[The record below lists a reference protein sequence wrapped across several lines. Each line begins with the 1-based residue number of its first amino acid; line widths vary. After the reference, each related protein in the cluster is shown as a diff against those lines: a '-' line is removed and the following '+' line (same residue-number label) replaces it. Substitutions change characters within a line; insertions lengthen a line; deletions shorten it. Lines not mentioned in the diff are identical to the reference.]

1 VRNRATKSRS
11 IIDLEDVPAV
21 FDDVCV
27 RKLAAKLPPDADMTA
42 LGEGVREAARYSRS
56 LTALTGSSTI
66 LPNQNMP
73 R

>member
-1 VRNRATKSRS
+1 MRNRATKSRS

-42 LGEGVREAARYSRS
+42 LGEGVREAARIF
-56 LTALTGSSTI
+56 A
-66 LPNQNMP
+66 
-73 R
+73 